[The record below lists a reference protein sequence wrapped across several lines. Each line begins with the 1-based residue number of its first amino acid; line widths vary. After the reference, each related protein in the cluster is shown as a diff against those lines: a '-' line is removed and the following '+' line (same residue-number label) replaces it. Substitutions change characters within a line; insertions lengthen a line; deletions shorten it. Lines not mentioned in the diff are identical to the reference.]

1 MSLSRYPRYP
11 AYKDSGVEWLGE
23 VPAHWE
29 VRRLKEFS
37 TIQLSN
43 VDKKSV
49 DGERP
54 VLLCNYTDVYYN
66 DRITASLEFMEA
78 TASEVQVHRFTLQK
92 HDVLITKDSESWS
105 DIAVPAVVADDLPGV
120 LCGYHLAHIRP
131 EDTCFG
137 PFLARAFTAVG
148 PRDQFQLAANGITR
162 FGLGSE
168 AIATG
173 LFALPPRE
181 EQERICQFLDRET
194 ARIDALIDKKR
205 KLIELLQEQRAA
217 IITRAVTRGL
227 DPHAPMKDSGVE
239 WLGEIPANWEVK
251 RIKFLAKV
259 GNGSTPNRD
268 EPEYWNG
275 DYPWLNS
282 SVVNRDE
289 VVSGA
294 DFVTARAL
302 RECHLP
308 IIQPPAVLM
317 GITGE
322 GRTRGMASVLR
333 LEATI
338 SQHVAAIHQPKSGV
352 SVDYV
357 RYVLVAAYRYLR
369 ELSSGAGGTKAALTC
384 VQLGDFEIPL
394 PLLEVQ
400 HEIVADL
407 RSRLSSIDK
416 VGQCIASAIAALS
429 ELRSSLI
436 TAAVTGAIDVRA
448 SLDAD
453 ARIDAA

>member
-11 AYKDSGVEWLGE
+11 AYKDSGVEWLRE
-23 VPAHWE
+23 VPAHWK
-29 VRRLKEFS
+29 VRRL
-37 TIQLSN
+37 QYVADVN
-43 VDKKSV
+43 PVDA
-49 DGERP
+49 
-54 VLLCNYTDVYYN
+54 YTSRLPLDTEV
-66 DRITASLEFMEA
+66 SFVPMEA
-78 TASEVQVHRFTLQK
+78 VGEYGGLRLDNTTTVGDTKAGYTHFRDN
-92 HDVLITKDSESWS
+92 DVLVAKIT
-105 DIAVPAVVADDLPGV
+105 P
-120 LCGYHLAHIRP
+120 
-131 EDTCFG
+131 CFENG
-137 PFLARAFTAVG
+137 KGALARGLVNGQAFGTTELHVLRPGASFYAG
-148 PRDQFQLAANGITR
+148 FLFYLSISRPFRLIGEAAMYGAGGQKRISDDFVRNFR
-162 FGLGSE
+162 SAFPNVSE
-168 AIATG
+168 QRQIAT
-173 LFALPPRE
+173 
-181 EQERICQFLDRET
+181 FLDRET

-205 KLIELLQEQRAA
+205 KLIELLHEQRAA

-227 DPHAPMKDSGVE
+227 DPHAPTKNSGVE

-275 DYPWLNS
+275 DYPWLKS

-357 RYVLVAAYRYLR
+357 RYVLVAAYKYLR

>member
-23 VPAHWE
+23 VPTHWE
-29 VRRLKEFS
+29 VPKMWHVSKAVSGGTPNRDESRFWDGDIPWVSPKDMKRLVIDSSEDS
-37 TIQLSN
+37 
-43 VDKKSV
+43 
-49 DGERP
+49 
-54 VLLCNYTDVYYN
+54 
-66 DRITASLEFMEA
+66 ITEA
-78 TASEVQVHRFTLQK
+78 ALT
-92 HDVLITKDSESWS
+92 ESGLRL
-105 DIAVPAVVADDLPGV
+105 VPPQAILVVVRGMI
-120 LCGYHLAHIRP
+120 LAHTFPVAVTSVPVTINQDMKAIHFTNAIDPMFAARYLEGTGSRLLSVIVDEAAHGTKAIRMDQWRGVTLLHP
-131 EDTCFG
+131 PLDEQ
-137 PFLARAFTAVG
+137 RA
-148 PRDQFQLAANGITR
+148 ITD
-162 FGLGSE
+162 
-168 AIATG
+168 
-173 LFALPPRE
+173 
-181 EQERICQFLDRET
+181 FLDRET
-194 ARIDALIDKKR
+194 ARIDALIEKKR
-205 KLIELLQEQRAA
+205 RLIELLQEQRAA

-239 WLGEIPANWEVK
+239 WLGEIPTKWEIK

-259 GNGSTPNRD
+259 GNGSTPSRD

-275 DYPWLNS
+275 HYPWLNS

-308 IIQPPAVLM
+308 KIQPPAVLV
-317 GITGE
+317 GLTGE
-322 GRTRGMASVLR
+322 GRTRGMASILR
-333 LEATI
+333 REATI
-338 SQHVAAIHQPKSGV
+338 SQHVAAIHAPKSGV

-357 RYVLVAAYRYLR
+357 RYVLVAAYKYLR

-384 VQLGDFEIPL
+384 AQLGDFEIPL
-394 PLLEVQ
+394 PRLEVQ
-400 HEIVADL
+400 HEIVAAL
-407 RSRLSSIDK
+407 RSRLSRIDT
-416 VGQCIASAIAALS
+416 VGQCIEAAIEALS
-429 ELRSSLI
+429 DLRSSLI